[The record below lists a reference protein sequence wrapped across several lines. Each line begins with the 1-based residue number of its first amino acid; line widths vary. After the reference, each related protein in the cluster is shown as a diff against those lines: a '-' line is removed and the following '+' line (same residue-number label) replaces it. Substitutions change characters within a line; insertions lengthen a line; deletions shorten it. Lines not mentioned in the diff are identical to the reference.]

1 MSLIGNKVKPA
12 GAPIFAIEKIGVS
25 FDPMKVVAIALE
37 AGDAVMEIYKTDF
50 AVQHKEDASPLTE
63 ADLAAN
69 RIIKAGLAHL
79 TPSIPILSEE
89 SLVEWEER
97 KSWEYLWCVDPVDGT
112 KEFVNRTD
120 EFTINIALVENNRP
134 ILGVVHAPAL
144 KVTYFASREQGA
156 FKIQDSGEPQQI
168 KANPIPVDGP
178 IKVVGSRSHQSP
190 AMVDYMNKLQ
200 ETRSQIDFV
209 KSGSALKFCLVAD
222 GTADMYPRLA
232 PTSEWDTAAGHI
244 VINESGKRVI
254 QYGKDEELVYNK
266 QDLLNPWF
274 ICE

>member
-1 MSLIGNKVKPA
+1 MSLSGNQVKEA
-12 GAPIFAIEKIGVS
+12 GAPLFTIASSNLS
-25 FDPMKVVAIALE
+25 FDPLRVVDIALE
-37 AGDAVMEIYKTDF
+37 AGAAVMEIYRTDF
-50 AVQHKEDASPLTE
+50 AVQHKEDSSPLTE

-69 RIIKAGLAHL
+69 RIIKAGLKQL

-89 SLVEWEER
+89 SLVDWETR
-97 KSWEYLWCVDPVDGT
+97 KDWNLLWCVDPVDGT

-134 ILGVVHAPAL
+134 VLGVVHAPAL
-144 KVTYFASREQGA
+144 GLTYFAGREQGA
-156 FKIQDSGEPQQI
+156 FKIKDGGKPELI
-168 KANPIPVDGP
+168 KAKPIPVDGP
-178 IKVVGSRSHQSP
+178 IRIVGSRSHQSA
-190 AMVDYMNKLQ
+190 AMTDYMNKLM

-254 QYGKDEELVYNK
+254 QYGKEEELVYNK
-266 QDLLNPWF
+266 EDLLNPWF
-274 ICE
+274 ICS